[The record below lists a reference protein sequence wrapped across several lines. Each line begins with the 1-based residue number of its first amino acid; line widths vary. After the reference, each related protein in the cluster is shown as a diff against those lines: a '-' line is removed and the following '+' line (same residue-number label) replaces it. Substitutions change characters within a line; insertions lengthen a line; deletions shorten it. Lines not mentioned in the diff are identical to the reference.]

1 MSKPIRPQQAMV
13 FCGIDVSAET
23 LAVAVQQEDE
33 RFEERVFE
41 NTAGG
46 HEALIAWLQKRKVGR
61 AYRLR
66 RRAFTRWTLRWRWIG
81 PKASRSRY

>member
-46 HEALIAWLQKRKVGR
+46 T
-61 AYRLR
+61 R
-66 RRAFTRWTLRWRWIG
+66 R
-81 PKASRSRY
+81 